1 MVAPQLLVIPAYLL
15 AASHIFEKFDMEEK
29 TQKGDD
35 SRLKAQ
41 NGFQTIV
48 VREFEPADKLQV
60 QRIFSEG
67 LMEMIPD
74 TAFRGLRHHPE
85 SLLLYSAMTGKIT
98 T

>member
-1 MVAPQLLVIPAYLL
+1 
-15 AASHIFEKFDMEEK
+15 MEE
-29 TQKGDD
+29 
-35 SRLKAQ
+35 KAQ
-41 NGFQTIV
+41 NGNDNQHDNGPKAQNRFQTIV
-48 VREFEPADKLQV
+48 VREFESADKLQV